1 MSSLKAEINRILQSE
16 TSKVDS
22 ERQAKLTEIARKFS
36 KIMSLGSQHIVKGS
50 RHKTKN
56 DSDFNDGAPS
66 EETDEQLL
74 QQFTEHSDLYETQVR
89 DANLEKQ
96 SIREEISHMETEV
109 RKMRDMLADKQTETK
124 NLMFLLDREA
134 ELAEDKA
141 QLEEKA
147 LKVLSDD
154 LSEQISALEANND
167 LTGGTVTPYRM
178 DQLLSNQHKK
188 TIDSYEDFVAESEN
202 DLAQTQEE
210 LNTLQ
215 RILEKEQRVSAGLE
229 HEKQLNSEELGRL
242 GNDYSNLEKELGS
255 LTYAFD
261 QKQNE
266 LDKLRTQAGDDARK
280 MAVELG
286 KA

>member
-1 MSSLKAEINRILQSE
+1 MSGRVTEAQLQNKEAELEQVIQEYYNYDMSSLKAEINRILQSE

-56 DSDFNDGAPS
+56 DADFNDGAPS

-74 QQFTEHSDLYETQVR
+74 QQFTEHSDLYENQVR
-89 DANLEKQ
+89 EANVEKQ
-96 SIREEISHMETEV
+96 AIREEISQMEIEV
-109 RKMRDMLADKQTETK
+109 RKMRDALADKQTETK

-178 DQLLSNQHKK
+178 EQLLSN
-188 TIDSYEDFVAESEN
+188 
-202 DLAQTQEE
+202 
-210 LNTLQ
+210 
-215 RILEKEQRVSAGLE
+215 
-229 HEKQLNSEELGRL
+229 
-242 GNDYSNLEKELGS
+242 
-255 LTYAFD
+255 
-261 QKQNE
+261 
-266 LDKLRTQAGDDARK
+266 
-280 MAVELG
+280 
-286 KA
+286 

>member
-1 MSSLKAEINRILQSE
+1 MSGRVTEAQLQNKEAELEQVIQEYYNYDMSSLKAEINRILQSE

-36 KIMSLGSQHIVKGS
+36 KIMSLGSQHVVKGS

-56 DSDFNDGAPS
+56 DADFNDGAPS

-74 QQFTEHSDLYETQVR
+74 QQFTEHSDLYENQVR
-89 DANLEKQ
+89 EANVEKQ
-96 SIREEISHMETEV
+96 AIREEISGMEIEV
-109 RKMRDMLADKQTETK
+109 RKMRDALADKQTETK
-124 NLMFLLDREA
+124 NLMLLLDREA

-178 DQLLSNQHKK
+178 
-188 TIDSYEDFVAESEN
+188 E
-202 DLAQTQEE
+202 
-210 LNTLQ
+210 
-215 RILEKEQRVSAGLE
+215 
-229 HEKQLNSEELGRL
+229 
-242 GNDYSNLEKELGS
+242 
-255 LTYAFD
+255 
-261 QKQNE
+261 
-266 LDKLRTQAGDDARK
+266 
-280 MAVELG
+280 
-286 KA
+286 